1 MRFAKVLAL
10 ALTVGACT
18 TTPVVP
24 PVTET
29 GHLGPGAANKFAG
42 STPTVVESFGQASP
56 RQFGELRLPAGK
68 GPFPV
73 AVLIHG
79 GCYVGMG
86 STRNMVLI
94 ADWLK
99 ANGVATWNVDYRE
112 IGSGGGWT
120 ATFEDWAAGLAALPG
135 LAKRYPLDL
144 TRVSLVGHS
153 AGVTPAVWLT
163 SGNQGD
169 QVLVGKL
176 PRVRASVLLD
186 GPMDLATLEGQD
198 EAICGQKVL
207 EPLFGGLPAQVPG
220 RYGML
225 DPRKNASAAQEM
237 VIVNGSFP
245 APSADILAALRA
257 SGVKVEQIAVT
268 PNEHFDMLK
277 PGTAD
282 FATIA
287 PALLRVARGQ

>member
-1 MRFAKVLAL
+1 MKATVFAAAMVLA
-10 ALTVGACT
+10 GCST
-18 TTPVVP
+18 TAVAP
-24 PVTET
+24 PITET
-29 GHLGPGAANKFAG
+29 EHLGPGDANKFSPSA
-42 STPTVVESFGQASP
+42 PTLVERHGQASP
-56 RQFGELRLPAGK
+56 RQFGELRVPEGK

-86 STRNMVLI
+86 STRNMGLI

-120 ATFEDWAAGLAALPG
+120 STFEDWAAGLAALPR
-135 LAKRYPLDL
+135 LAARYPLDL

-169 QVLVGKL
+169 QILVRNL
-176 PRVRASVLLD
+176 PKVRTSVLLD
-186 GPMDLATLEGQD
+186 GPLDLAALEGQD

-207 EPLFGGLPAQVPG
+207 EPLMGGLPGKVPG
-220 RYGML
+220 RYAMI
-225 DPRKNASAAQEM
+225 DPRKNASVAQEM
-237 VIVNGSFP
+237 VIVSGSFP
-245 APSADILAALRA
+245 QPTPDIVAALRA
-257 SGVKVEQIAVT
+257 SGVSVEQISVT
-268 PNEHFDMLK
+268 LDEHFDMLR

-282 FATIA
+282 FAAIA
-287 PALLRVARGQ
+287 PALLRATRGR

>member
-1 MRFAKVLAL
+1 MRFAGAAVLSLMA
-10 ALTVGACT
+10 GACMT
-18 TTPVVP
+18 AVAP
-24 PVTET
+24 PITET
-29 GHLGPGAANKFAG
+29 EHLGPGAANRFVA
-42 STPTVVESFGQASP
+42 SPPTVVESYGQASP
-56 RQFGELRLPAGK
+56 KQFGELRLPAGK

-86 STRNMVLI
+86 STSNMGLI

-120 ATFEDWAAGLAALPG
+120 ATFEDWAAGLAALPE
-135 LAKRYPLDL
+135 LAERYPIDL
-144 TRVSLVGHS
+144 SRVSLVGHS

-169 QVLVGKL
+169 EILVRRL

-186 GPMDLATLEGQD
+186 GPLDLAALEGQD

-207 EPLFGGLPAQVPG
+207 EPLFGGLPGKVPG
-220 RYGML
+220 RYAML
-225 DPRKNASAAQEM
+225 DPRKNASAAKEM

-245 APSADILAALRA
+245 APSPDIVAALRS

-268 PNEHFDMLK
+268 PEQHFDMLK

-282 FATIA
+282 FAAIA
-287 PALLRVARGQ
+287 PALLRVTRGR